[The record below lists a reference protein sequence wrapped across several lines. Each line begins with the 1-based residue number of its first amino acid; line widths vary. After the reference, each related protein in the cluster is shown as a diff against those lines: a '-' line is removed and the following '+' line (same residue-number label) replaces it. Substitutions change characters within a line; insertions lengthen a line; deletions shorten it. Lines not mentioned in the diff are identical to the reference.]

1 MVRSILNEALNE
13 SPPPTMTEVVG
24 RFYGLSVGYLYKHF
38 PEECRTISSRHK
50 KYLKDKYLFGMC
62 CALEEVL
69 KSNEYP
75 PPSLKAVGEKLGYC
89 RQALRKHFSNECDT
103 ISKRY
108 AEYKNV
114 CAVQR
119 KEQLRQQIQQAAF
132 ELHAQGI
139 YVNDGTVG
147 KLLKKP
153 GILRSEEGRVALR
166 EVRYELYHEG
176 KIDNFDEPNS

>member
-13 SPPPTMTEVVG
+13 SIPPTMTEVVG
-24 RFYGLSVGYLYKHF
+24 RFNGLSVGYLYKHF
-38 PEECRTISSRHK
+38 LKECLSISSRHE
-50 KYLKDKYLFGMC
+50 KYTKDEYLFGMY

-75 PPSLKAVGEKLGYC
+75 PPSLRKVGKKLGYC
-89 RQALRKHFSNECDT
+89 LQALRKHFPDVCDT
-103 ISKRY
+103 ISERY

-119 KEQLRQQIQQAAF
+119 KEQVRQQIRQAAF

-139 YVNDGTVG
+139 YVNSATVG

-153 GILRSEEGRVALR
+153 GILRSEEGIVALH
-166 EVRYELYHEG
+166 EVQYELYQE
-176 KIDNFDEPNS
+176 